1 MSGSAPRVEFD
12 PLLVTLADHASGPP
26 AQSVAAREMAR
37 WCLLDAMGCLVG
49 ALGDPDCRRLVGP
62 VAPGTIV
69 PRGSRVPATAYELD
83 PVRAAFSTSALIR
96 WLDFSDTTSRGGHP
110 SDNIGAVLAC
120 GDYASRRDDA
130 SAMRMEHVLDAII
143 KAYEIQGAIASACKL
158 DTPAIGLDAVL
169 SVKVASAAMAA
180 RLLGGTREQILNA
193 ISSAWVDGPA
203 LNVHRHPP
211 NSGTR
216 KGWAGAQAASS
227 GVALAMM
234 AVNGEMGYPTAL
246 SARHWGFYDVF
257 LGGKPIALQAPLSS
271 DVIEHVIFKLIPCQR
286 SGTTAV
292 EAALKLH
299 PLVADRLAA
308 IRAVTV
314 YTHAEAI
321 ERIDSRGELPNAAA
335 RDHSLQFMVAA
346 ALVCGE
352 LTAAHYHEPLAADPR
367 IHALRSRMAIVEEP
381 RYTADYLDPKKRS
394 CANAIEIAFADGSA
408 TPRIEVKYPAG
419 DPTRRAEAMPAIE
432 RKFLSLTGKSWTKR
446 RQERVLEAFTAAG
459 RFERMPVREFLALM
473 CRE

>member
-1 MSGSAPRVEFD
+1 MSGSAPRVAFD
-12 PLLVTLADHASGPP
+12 PLLVALAEYASGPP
-26 AQSVAAREMAR
+26 ARSVAAREMAR

-49 ALGDPDCRRLVGP
+49 ALEDPDCRRLVGP
-62 VAPGTIV
+62 LVPGTIV
-69 PRGSRVPATAYELD
+69 PQGARIPATAYELD
-83 PVRAAFSTSALIR
+83 PVRAAFGTSALIR
-96 WLDFSDTTSRGGHP
+96 WLDFSDTTCRGGHP

-120 GDYASRRDDA
+120 GDYVSRRDDA
-130 SAMRMEHVLDAII
+130 SAMRMEQVVDAII

-180 RLLGGTREQILNA
+180 RLLGGTREQMLNA
-193 ISSAWVDGPA
+193 ISGAWVDGAA

-246 SARHWGFYDVF
+246 SAKHWGFHDVF
-257 LGGKPIALQAPLSS
+257 LGGAPIALQAPLGT

-299 PLVADRLAA
+299 PLVADRLTD
-308 IRAVTV
+308 ILTVTV
-314 YTHAEAI
+314 HTHAEAI
-321 ERIDSRGELPNAAA
+321 ERIDSRGDLPNAAA

-346 ALVCGE
+346 ALVHGE
-352 LTAAHYHEPLAADPR
+352 LTSAHYHEPLAADPR
-367 IHALRSRMAIVEEP
+367 VHALRSRVAIVEEP
-381 RYTADYLDPKKRS
+381 RYTADYLDAKKRS
-394 CANAIEIAFADGSA
+394 CANAIEIAFADDSV
-408 TPRIEVKYPAG
+408 TPRIEVEYPAG
-419 DPTRRAEAMPAIE
+419 DPTRRAEAMPAME
-432 RKFLSLTGKSWTKR
+432 RKFLSLTGKVWTER
-446 RQERVLEAFTAAG
+446 RQERVLAAFADADG
-459 RFERMPVREFLALM
+459 FARMPVSAFLDLM
-473 CRE
+473 CGE